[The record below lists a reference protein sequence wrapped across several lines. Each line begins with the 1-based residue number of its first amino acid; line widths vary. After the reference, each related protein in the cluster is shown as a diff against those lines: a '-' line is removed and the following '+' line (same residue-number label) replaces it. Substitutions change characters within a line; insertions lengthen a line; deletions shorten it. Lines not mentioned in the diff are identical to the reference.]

1 MSLIETFK
9 LKAHTVNHLAG
20 LTMTE
25 QFCTAKLHDTV
36 EGIIIQLQIFFERKV
51 HVNLLVS

>member
-9 LKAHTVNHLAG
+9 LKGHTVNHLAG

-36 EGIIIQLQIFFERKV
+36 EGIIIQL
-51 HVNLLVS
+51 